1 MPVSLPDARYA
12 VMLSYLHGFHAGN
25 HADVLKHVV
34 LVSIL
39 TRLIEKTKPVRY
51 IETHAGAGG
60 YDLRSAAAQ
69 KNREYANGIGRL
81 IDVDDA
87 PAAVARLVDLV
98 RLYNRGLALHYYPG
112 SPQLVSSILRANDRL
127 YLFELH
133 GAEHAALTRKL
144 GADRRVTALRE
155 DGLRGCIGLVPPPE
169 RRALLFVD
177 PSYEVKDEHERV
189 VAALTN
195 AHRRFATGVYAVW
208 YPVIDRRW
216 VGRLERAVRAQ
227 LGTRIALYELCVQ
240 GDGHGRGLTG
250 SGMIVV
256 NPPWTLDDDMRAA
269 LPWLAEILAI
279 DDGSHRLVPAAES

>member
-1 MPVSLPDARYA
+1 
-12 VMLSYLHGFHAGN
+12 MLSYLHGFHAGN

-39 TRLIEKTKPVRY
+39 TRLVSKTKPLRY

-60 YDLRSAAAQ
+60 YDLRSTAAR
-69 KNREYANGIGRL
+69 KNREYEGGIGRVL
-81 IDVDDA
+81 VAEGA
-87 PAAVARLVDLV
+87 PLAVARLVDLV
-98 RLYNRGLALHYYPG
+98 RGFNRGPALHYYPG
-112 SPQLVSSILRANDRL
+112 SPELAGTILRASDRL

-144 GADRRVTALRE
+144 GADPRVTAPRE
-155 DGLRGCIGLVPPPE
+155 DGLRGCIGLLPPPE
-169 RRALLFVD
+169 RRGLLLID

-189 VAALTN
+189 VAALAN

-216 VGRLERAVRAQ
+216 VGRFEHAVRTRIGA
-227 LGTRIALYELCVQ
+227 RIALYELCVEA
-240 GDGHGRGLTG
+240 DGRGRGLTG

-256 NPPWTLDDDMRAA
+256 NPPWTLDGEMRAA
-269 LPWLAEILAI
+269 LPWLDETLGPG
-279 DDGSHRLVPAAES
+279 DGSHRFVPAEEN

>member
-1 MPVSLPDARYA
+1 
-12 VMLSYLHGFHAGN
+12 MLSYLHGFHAGN

-39 TRLIEKTKPVRY
+39 TRLVEKTKPLRY
-51 IETHAGAGG
+51 IETHAGAGR

-69 KNREYANGIGRL
+69 KNREYENGIGRV
-81 IDVDDA
+81 IAVDDA
-87 PAAVARLVDLV
+87 PTAVARLVGLV
-98 RLYNRGLALHYYPG
+98 RGFNRGSALHYYPG
-112 SPQLVSSILRANDRL
+112 SPRLASSILRASDRL

-133 GAEHAALTRKL
+133 GAEHAALTREL
-144 GADRRVTALRE
+144 GADRRVTAQRE

-189 VAALTN
+189 IKALAN

-216 VGRLERAVRAQ
+216 VGRFERAVRTQ
-227 LGTRIALYELCVQ
+227 LGARIALYELCVQ
-240 GDGHGRGLTG
+240 ADGHARGLTG
-250 SGMIVV
+250 SGMIVA
-256 NPPWTLDDDMRAA
+256 NPPWTLDDEMRAA
-269 LPWLAEILAI
+269 LPWLAETLGT
-279 DDGSHRLVPAAES
+279 DDASHRFVPADET

>member
-1 MPVSLPDARYA
+1 
-12 VMLSYLHGFHAGN
+12 MLSYLHGFHAGN

-81 IDVDDA
+81 VDIDDA
-87 PAAVARLVDLV
+87 PAAVTRLVDLV
-98 RLYNRGLALHYYPG
+98 RLYNRGPALHYYPG
-112 SPQLVSSILRANDRL
+112 SPQLASSLLRANDRL

-144 GADRRVTALRE
+144 GADGRVIALRE

-189 VAALTN
+189 VAALAN

-227 LGTRIALYELCVQ
+227 LGARIALYELCVR

-256 NPPWTLDDDMRAA
+256 NPPWTLDDDMHAA
-269 LPWLAEILAI
+269 LPWLAERLAI
-279 DDGSHRLVPAAES
+279 DDGSHRLVPAQEC